1 MAEAVTNVFGT
12 VTHFASSIPQPLSSL
27 HQLLAAEEEDSK
39 RIRPSATDWWVDTI
53 RFRGSTVPRVWR
65 AVTICT
71 LWSVVVAVIDLVYG
85 RNLGLTNSVTPMLS
99 IVVGLLLVFRN
110 SSAYSRWDTGR
121 TNFAKMTSIVRS
133 LSRGIWINIGAPTA
147 DKSRVDA
154 QGHVQ
159 KLSEREM
166 GQRAKDLQDK
176 EKCLRLLVAF
186 VVAAKHHLRGEY
198 GTGYPDLE
206 AILPHKFTEFAR
218 TTAVTQ
224 STAAH
229 NSTSSSASAGEVTE
243 SVSREIRRL
252 SGGQLE
258 PPEVPLATRRN
269 EDLESQSSGERKPL
283 LKKKKQKKGS
293 QPGRG
298 PGAPKMRRT
307 TTAESRA
314 VFDSYLAKP
323 SLALPLVIAHQ
334 ISLYFATCKRRNQLE
349 SVGPAGYN
357 NLVGSVTALVDC
369 FTTCERLVTVE
380 IPNVYTIHLKQV
392 VTIYLLT
399 LPPVL
404 VEQMGFMMIPFV
416 SLASFMLMGVEGIS
430 SAMEMP
436 FGGDDS
442 DLPLDLFCA
451 ELRNEVEHTIACLP
465 RASDEEWSM

>member
-1 MAEAVTNVFGT
+1 MAETVTNVFDT
-12 VTHFASSIPQPLSSL
+12 VSHFASSIPQPLSSL

-71 LWSVVVAVIDLVYG
+71 LWSAVVAVADLTYG
-85 RNLGLTNSVTPMLS
+85 KKLGLTNSVTPMLS

-121 TNFAKMTSIVRS
+121 TNFAKMTSTVRS
-133 LSRGIWINIGAPTA
+133 LSRGIWINIGAPTSE
-147 DKSRVDA
+147 KSRLDA
-154 QGHVQ
+154 DGNVVP
-159 KLSEREM
+159 LSDREKGERE
-166 GQRAKDLQDK
+166 KDLEDK
-176 EKCLRLLVAF
+176 KKCLRLLVAF
-186 VVAAKHHLRGEY
+186 VVATKHHLRGEY
-198 GTGYPDLE
+198 GTDWPDLE
-206 AILPHKFTEFAR
+206 PVLPHNFKAFAR
-218 TTAVTQ
+218 ATAIVQDHAARDPSVVDDIPPPQGTEPVSHEVNRLGGARMRYSDVLAGRTPPGDVEAQ
-224 STAAH
+224 S
-229 NSTSSSASAGEVTE
+229 N
-243 SVSREIRRL
+243 
-252 SGGQLE
+252 
-258 PPEVPLATRRN
+258 
-269 EDLESQSSGERKPL
+269 GERKPL
-283 LKKKKQKKGS
+283 LQKKQKVKS
-293 QPGRG
+293 KQRG
-298 PGAPKMRRT
+298 GGAQMRRST
-307 TTAESRA
+307 TNESRA
-314 VFDSYLAKP
+314 VFNSYLSKP

-357 NLVGSVTALVDC
+357 NLVQSINTLVDC

-404 VEQMGFMMIPFV
+404 VEQMGFLMIPFC
-416 SLASFMLMGVEGIS
+416 SLAAFMLIGVEGIS

-451 ELRNEVEHTIACLP
+451 ELRNEVEHLIGLP
-465 RASDEEWSM
+465 RGADEDWCM